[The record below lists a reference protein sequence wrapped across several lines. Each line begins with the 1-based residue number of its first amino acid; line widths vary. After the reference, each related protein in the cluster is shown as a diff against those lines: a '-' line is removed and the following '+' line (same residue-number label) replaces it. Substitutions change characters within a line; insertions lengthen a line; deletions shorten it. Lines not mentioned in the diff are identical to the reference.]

1 VATHASPFVVGIT
14 ELLRHPGTRREVV
27 VRAPLDDLTLSS
39 SRVLEGSEIEARLTL
54 EALNDVS
61 VTVTGTIAGEWMGEC
76 RRCLAT
82 VEGSLETSVQE
93 IFESRPTEGETY
105 RLDGDRLDLEPMVRD
120 AVLLALPLAPLCQ
133 EACAGPE
140 PADHALGSPEEPP
153 PDDRWAALKQLKFD

>member
-1 VATHASPFVVGIT
+1 VATRASPFVVGIT

-27 VRAPLDDLTLSS
+27 VSGPLDDLSLSS
-39 SRVLEGSEIEARLTL
+39 SRVLEGSEVEVRLAL
-54 EALNDVS
+54 EALNDTS
-61 VTVTGTIAGEWMGEC
+61 VTATGTIAAEWIGEC

-82 VEGSLETSVQE
+82 VEGSLETSVKE

-133 EACAGPE
+133 DACAGPE
-140 PADHALGSPEEPP
+140 PDDHPLGSRDESP
-153 PDDRWAALKQLKFD
+153 PDDRWAALKELKFD

>member
-1 VATHASPFVVGIT
+1 MATHASPFVVGIT

-27 VRAPLDDLTLSS
+27 VSAPLDDLGLSS
-39 SRVLEGSEIEARLTL
+39 SRVVEGSDIDVRLVL
-54 EALNDVS
+54 EALNDTS
-61 VTVTGTIAGEWMGEC
+61 VTATGTIAVEWTGEC

-82 VEGSLETSVQE
+82 IEGSLETSVKE

-105 RLDGDRLDLEPMVRD
+105 RLDGDRLDLEPMARD

-133 EACAGPE
+133 DACAGPE
-140 PADHALGSPEEPP
+140 PQDHPLDSDDDPP